1 MKPIEFKE
9 QDLIIAKDQ
18 DEYLPLPAHLV
29 GDPNGCI
36 IFCWKMT
43 IPERLKLL
51 LTGILWQE
59 VLTFNTPL
67 QPQRLSTRK
76 PVMICQKTK

>member
-18 DEYLPLPAHLV
+18 EEYLPLPAHLV
-29 GDPNGCI
+29 GDPSGCI
-36 IFCWKMT
+36 VFCWKMT
-43 IPERLKLL
+43 LLERLKVLF
-51 LTGILWQE
+51 TGNVWQE
-59 VLTFNTPL
+59 TLTFNSPL
-67 QPQRLSTRK
+67 QPQRLSIKK